1 MEIEQFSFKRSER
14 GYREQLQECAEIIG
28 NSIVLVGEGKK
39 SFRKVIASQLR
50 LLLCDKENSL
60 LPKCDKNIKL
70 APVSNNYLLNDEDQ
84 QMLNYTMLFNREG
97 IYLELDDWLDQV
109 VMRLRNSFTI
119 PKKVKCKK
127 CQDETDVESKHEEMK
142 LCINDK
148 VLIQY
153 NCHCGKRNNVDVSDE
168 IEQDDKE
175 TNFIFYKIN
184 EHTIRS
190 IIRTYADRN
199 GGAHVDKSIP
209 YVNFADI
216 HLGRRYIDAIAN
228 YILGAITYSK
238 K

>member
-1 MEIEQFSFKRSER
+1 MKIEQFSIRLSER
-14 GYREQLQECAEIIG
+14 GYKEQLQECAEIIG
-28 NSIVLVGEGKK
+28 NSIVLVAEGKK
-39 SFRKVIASQLR
+39 SFRKVIAAQLR

-70 APVSNNYLLNDEDQ
+70 APLSINYLLNDENR
-84 QMLNYTMLFNREG
+84 QMVNYTKLFDREG
-97 IYLELDDWLDQV
+97 IYLELDEWLDQV
-109 VMRLRNSFTI
+109 VMRLGNPFTI
-119 PKKVKCKK
+119 PKKVKCIK
-127 CQDETDVESKHEEMK
+127 CQHEINVEANHEDMK
-142 LCINDK
+142 LYINDR

-153 NCHCGKRNNVDVSDE
+153 NCQCGKRNNIDVTHE
-168 IEQDDKE
+168 IEEEKE
-175 TNFIFYKIN
+175 TNFTFYEIR

-209 YVNFADI
+209 YGNFADI
-216 HLGRRYIDAIAN
+216 HLGKNYIDAIAN